1 MSQWIDLDD
10 DDLVCEICEEKET
23 VLPYCVSCVNKHL
36 TLMSLFSN
44 GWDYSESAK
53 LRVYEA
59 ICEAHREER
68 RGLRAAPRRLKN
80 AQRPTVFQAFGRLN
94 A

>member
-1 MSQWIDLDD
+1 MIEEKEKMSQWIDLDD

-36 TLMSLFSN
+36 TLMSLFCN

-59 ICEAHREER
+59 ICEAHRETR
-68 RGLRAAPRRLKN
+68 RAGL
-80 AQRPTVFQAFGRLN
+80 
-94 A
+94 

>member
-1 MSQWIDLDD
+1 MIGEKEKMSQWIDLDD
-10 DDLVCEICEEKET
+10 DDRVCEICEEKET

-53 LRVYEA
+53 LSVYEA
-59 ICEAHREER
+59 ICEAHREEH
-68 RGLRAAPRRLKN
+68 RGL
-80 AQRPTVFQAFGRLN
+80 
-94 A
+94 

>member
-1 MSQWIDLDD
+1 MFGEKEKMSQWIDLDD

-23 VLPYCVSCVNKHL
+23 VYPYCVNCVNKHL

-59 ICEAHREER
+59 ICDAHRETR
-68 RGLRAAPRRLKN
+68 RAGL
-80 AQRPTVFQAFGRLN
+80 
-94 A
+94 

>member
-1 MSQWIDLDD
+1 MIRLNAPKRCLGKEEKMSQWIDLDN

-23 VLPYCVSCVNKHL
+23 VYPYCVNCVNKHL

-59 ICEAHREER
+59 ICEAHRETR
-68 RGLRAAPRRLKN
+68 RAGL
-80 AQRPTVFQAFGRLN
+80 
-94 A
+94 